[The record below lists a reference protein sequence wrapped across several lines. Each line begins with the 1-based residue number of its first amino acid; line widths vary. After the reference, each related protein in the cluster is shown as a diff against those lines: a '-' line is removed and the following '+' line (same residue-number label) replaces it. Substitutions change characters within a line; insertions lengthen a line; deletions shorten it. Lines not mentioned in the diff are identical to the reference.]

1 MKKIKSESKVKLN
14 MKRTVAYF
22 VLILLT
28 LACII
33 PFVIL
38 VINSTRAHPDIQKGF
53 SMLPGSSFF
62 HNLENILDNENLPI
76 VKGILNSLLISS
88 LTALFCTYFSALT
101 AFGIHA
107 YNFRFKQGIF
117 TFILMIMMVPVQVST
132 LGFLDLMDKFKLM
145 DTYVP
150 LVVPSI
156 AAPAVF
162 FFMKQYMES
171 VLPLSVVEA
180 ARIDGSNEFRTFN
193 QVVLPM
199 VRPAMAVQAIFTFVT
214 AWNNFFL
221 PALVIES
228 TDKKTLPILIAQLRS
243 ADYLRFD
250 MGQVY
255 LLITIAIIPVVIVYF
270 ILSKNIIAGVAVG
283 GVKG

>member
-1 MKKIKSESKVKLN
+1 MKKMKSDSIVKLN
-14 MKRTVAYF
+14 IQRTLAYS
-22 VLILLT
+22 VLIILT

-38 VINSTRAHPDIQKGF
+38 IINSTRAHPEIQKGF
-53 SMLPGSSFF
+53 SMIPGSSFI
-62 HNLENILDNENLPI
+62 HNFENILDNENLPI
-76 VKGILNSLLISS
+76 VKGIMNSLLISS
-88 LTALFCTYFSALT
+88 LTALLCIYFSALT

-107 YNFRFKQGIF
+107 YNFKFKQGIF

-132 LGFLDLMDKFKLM
+132 LGFLDLMDKFQLM

-150 LVVPSI
+150 LIVPSI

-171 VLPLSVVEA
+171 VLPLSIVEA